1 MKRYYFYVKFLPET
15 ANVKLLVGRCL
26 FILHGFIKKR
36 GLNDLGVS
44 FPLWSESSIGSVIA
58 FVHHDISLLKKLKE
72 QGYFKDMVA
81 CGFFEIGEVT
91 EVPEY
96 CLEVRFKRN
105 QLINKITHGEIKRR
119 MRRLKKRA
127 EAQGREFS
135 PKKLS
140 TPREIGHFH
149 LIHVRSLSTNTD
161 AEHYIQKEN
170 VESTQKLNQN
180 FNNYGFATNEKNTGT
195 VPDLGKIIN

>member
-1 MKRYYFYVKFLPET
+1 
-15 ANVKLLVGRCL
+15 
-26 FILHGFIKKR
+26 
-36 GLNDLGVS
+36 
-44 FPLWSESSIGSVIA
+44 
-58 FVHHDISLLKKLKE
+58 
-72 QGYFKDMVA
+72 MVA